1 MCANHDRIILRIQ
14 RTIINASMNAQAIAV
29 NQSFPKNLRPFDI
42 RKDLLPVADLVEL
55 CFADS
60 LDADGRLYIRQMRQ
74 AAHGGPL
81 LELAAAGNRD
91 LPLGGFVW
99 QEDHRVVGNL
109 SLIPHFYNS
118 ERLYLIANVAVHPD
132 YRRRGIARALTQA
145 VLEHIELR
153 SQRET
158 WLQVDEDNPAAVNLY
173 RSMGFREQV
182 RRTSWRARPQRALAV
197 SAKVELTLRHRVPS
211 DWSTQKAW
219 LLNNYPAEVRWQ
231 LPLDFKLLQP
241 GLKGGLQRL
250 FSERQVLQ
258 WSVEGSNGILGV
270 LSWQSSTLENDRLWL
285 ASEPGMEDEAIP
297 ILAQHVHANL
307 QTSRPLALNYPAGRA
322 QKVLMNS
329 GFQAARTLVWMDYP
343 WEDHAH

>member
-1 MCANHDRIILRIQ
+1 L
-14 RTIINASMNAQAIAV
+14 NAPVNAQAIAV

-42 RKDLLPVADLVEL
+42 RRDLLPVADLVEL

-74 AAHGGPL
+74 AAHSGPW
-81 LELAAAGNRD
+81 LELGSRD
-91 LPLGGFVW
+91 VPLGGFVW
-99 QEDHRVVGNL
+99 QEDQRVVGNL
-109 SLIPHFYNS
+109 SLIPHFHQG
-118 ERLYLIANVAVHPD
+118 ERLYLIANVAVHSD
-132 YRRRGIARALTQA
+132 HRRRGIARALTQA
-145 VLEHIELR
+145 ALEHLELR

-182 RRTSWRARPQRALAV
+182 RRTSWRTRPQRSLAV
-197 SAKVELTLRHRVPS
+197 SGKVELNLRHCLPS
-211 DWSTQKAW
+211 DWSLQQTW
-219 LLNNYPAEVRWQ
+219 LLKNYPSEVRWQ

-258 WSVEGSNGILGV
+258 WSVEDNHGILAV

-285 ASEPGMEDEAIP
+285 ASEPGLEDEAIP
-297 ILAQHVHANL
+297 ILAQHIHANL
-307 QTSRPLALNYPAGRA
+307 LTSRPLALNYPAGRA
-322 QKVLMNS
+322 QKVLTNS
-329 GFQAARTLVWMDYP
+329 GFQAARTLIWMDYP
-343 WEDHAH
+343 WQQKAGQEEYAH

>member
-1 MCANHDRIILRIQ
+1 
-14 RTIINASMNAQAIAV
+14 MNAQAISLPHP
-29 NQSFPKNLRPFDI
+29 QPKNLRPFDI
-42 RKDLLPVADLVEL
+42 RQDLLPVADLVEL

-60 LDADGRLYIRQMRQ
+60 LDADGQLYIRQMRQ
-74 AAHGGPL
+74 AARSGPL
-81 LELAAAGNRD
+81 LDLASAGGSHVD
-91 LPLGGFVW
+91 LPIGGFVW
-99 QEDHRVVGNL
+99 QEDDHVLGNL
-109 SLIPHFYNS
+109 SLIPHRRNA

-145 VLEHIELR
+145 ALKHVEPR

-182 RRTSWRARPQRALAV
+182 RRTSWRTRPQRSLAV
-197 SAKVELTLRHRVPS
+197 SGKVELNLRHRLPT
-211 DWSTQKAW
+211 DWSTQKSW
-219 LLNNYPAEVRWQ
+219 LLKNYPAELRWQ
-231 LPLDFKLLQP
+231 LPLNFKLLQP

-250 FSERQVLQ
+250 FSDRQVLQ
-258 WSVEGSNGILGV
+258 WSVEDDHRILGV

-285 ASEPGMEDEAIP
+285 ASEPGMEEESIP

-322 QKVLMNS
+322 QKTLTNS
-329 GFQAARTLVWMDYP
+329 GFQAARTLIWMDYP
-343 WEDHAH
+343 WADYAH